1 MPRPTLPLRVIALA
15 ALGACALPAAVA
27 QPDADALLRRWSA
40 DLRAVLEAV
49 DGVRYTETM
58 TREVEGASHVR
69 RLRTVH
75 RVTSARGHP
84 DRRLLSAE
92 VDGTPAGPEEVEA
105 FEERLRRAL
114 GPEFVRAER
123 AASLPLRTLT
133 TFEPVGRPA
142 PDAVA
147 GVPAWRVELRPSPE
161 RPRRRPRPE
170 GRHHPPARP
179 IEHATVWFTRSEARP
194 LLLRTQLHVLGAEP
208 DAALALT
215 TDYRTFRGPAG
226 ALPVLHR
233 QRVEGAIVQQRRWRT
248 FTVLFR
254 AEREVD
260 DVRVTW
266 RRDR

>member
-1 MPRPTLPLRVIALA
+1 MRRLTLPLRVLALA
-15 ALGACALPAAVA
+15 ALAAFAAPVALA
-27 QPDADALLRRWSA
+27 QPDAETLLQRWSA
-40 DLRAVLEAV
+40 DLRAALEAV
-49 DGVRYTETM
+49 DGVRYTETV
-58 TREVEGASHVR
+58 TREVEGASHLR

-75 RVTSARGHP
+75 RVTSPQGRP

-92 VDGTPAGPEEVEA
+92 VDGAPAGPEEVDA

-123 AASLPLRTLT
+123 AASLPLRALT
-133 TFEPVGRPA
+133 TFEPVGRPV
-142 PDAVA
+142 PDAGA
-147 GVPAWRVELRPSPE
+147 GVPAWRLELRPSPE
-161 RPRRRPRPE
+161 RRRRRPRPE
-170 GRHHPPARP
+170 GQHHPSARP
-179 IEHATVWFTRSEARP
+179 IEHATVWFSRSESHP
-194 LLLRTQLHVLGAEP
+194 LLLRTQFHVRGTEP

-215 TDYRTFRGPAG
+215 TDYRSVRGPAG